1 MRSPLLFLPLLISLA
16 ACESQTSA
24 DGADGNASGTN
35 INVAAKGEKGEDI
48 RITADGDTG
57 KVSVNLPGFDANVR
71 LPKVMLKDS
80 NFDIDGVKLYPG
92 STVASINVQ
101 GDASGAGDK
110 SRVQIIYTA
119 PAGAGLVRQS
129 LCRKGCRRQDLGRIA
144 DRQDQGRH
152 ALHDDICA
160 GQGRFNDR
168 NRRSGRQKTRL
179 SAALTPNS
187 GAFTHIFRASAALAA
202 A

>member
-1 MRSPLLFLPLLISLA
+1 MRSPLLLLPLVIGLA
-16 ACESQTSA
+16 ACESQSSA

-80 NFDIDGVKLYPG
+80 NFDLDGVKLYPG

-101 GDASGAGDK
+101 GDKPGAEDK

-119 PAGAGLVRQS
+119 PAEPKPVRDWFVKAFAEKGVAAKISGES
-129 LCRKGCRRQDLGRIA
+129 LSGKTKDGTPFTMTFAPGKGGSTTGIVVLDA
-144 DRQDQGRH
+144 KNP
-152 ALHDDICA
+152 A
-160 GQGRFNDR
+160 
-168 NRRSGRQKTRL
+168 
-179 SAALTPNS
+179 
-187 GAFTHIFRASAALAA
+187 
-202 A
+202 

>member
-1 MRSPLLFLPLLISLA
+1 MRSPLLLLPLLIGLA

-24 DGADGNASGTN
+24 DSADANASGTN
-35 INVAAKGEKGEDI
+35 INVAAKGDKGEDI

-101 GDASGAGDK
+101 GDTSGAGDK

-119 PAGAGLVRQS
+119 PAEPKPVRDWFVKAFAEKAVVAKISGES
-129 LCRKGCRRQDLGRIA
+129 LTGTSKDGTPFTMTFTPGKGGSTTGIVVLDA
-144 DRQDQGRH
+144 KNP
-152 ALHDDICA
+152 A
-160 GQGRFNDR
+160 
-168 NRRSGRQKTRL
+168 
-179 SAALTPNS
+179 
-187 GAFTHIFRASAALAA
+187 
-202 A
+202 

>member
-1 MRSPLLFLPLLISLA
+1 MRSPLLLLPLVIGLA
-16 ACESQTSA
+16 ACESQSSA

-35 INVAAKGEKGEDI
+35 INVAAKGEKGEDV

-57 KVSVNLPGFDANVR
+57 RVSVNLPGFDANVR

-119 PAGAGLVRQS
+119 PAEPKPVRDWFVKAFAEKGVAAKISGES
-129 LCRKGCRRQDLGRIA
+129 LTGKTKDGTPFTMTFAPDKGGSTTGIVVLDA
-144 DRQDQGRH
+144 KKP
-152 ALHDDICA
+152 A
-160 GQGRFNDR
+160 
-168 NRRSGRQKTRL
+168 
-179 SAALTPNS
+179 
-187 GAFTHIFRASAALAA
+187 
-202 A
+202 